1 MPIKTLTR
9 TLLILDPQNDF
20 FGKENPN
27 LSAFLATIPVINE
40 TINLFRDTEWPVIFI
55 QHTSKR
61 KPEGSQNW
69 KIHAAFNYK
78 EDDICINKNYYDA
91 FWKTRL
97 EEILQLKQ
105 VESVIVCGYLSEYC
119 VLSTLRGA
127 VEREF
132 DALILEG
139 AIASFENRYTQ
150 FTLEISPTISPGK
163 LETSQENCE

>member
-1 MPIKTLTR
+1 MPNETLTR
-9 TLLILDPQNDF
+9 ALLILDPQNDF
-20 FGKENPN
+20 FENENPN
-27 LSAFLATIPVINE
+27 LSAFQATIPVINE
-40 TINLFRDTEWPVIFI
+40 AISLFREAEWPVIFI

-78 EDDICINKNYYDA
+78 EDDICINKNTYNA

-97 EEILQLKQ
+97 EEILELKQ
-105 VESVIVCGYLSEYC
+105 VESVVVCGYLSEYC
-119 VLSTLRGA
+119 VLCTLRGA
-127 VEREF
+127 VERGF

-150 FTLEISPTISPGK
+150 FTLEISPSISPGN
-163 LETSQENCE
+163 LVVNQENSD